1 MMLVGICADWL
12 KGVEIMVTKE
22 NQLLGGMENNPRGRI
37 LAAAA
42 HLFQKKG
49 FERATV
55 RDLAQAVGIQSGSIF
70 HHFKTKEDIL
80 RNVMVEVIKFNTDRM
95 QGALEQAN
103 TVHDKVLALVKSEL
117 QSINGDTGE
126 AMTVLIYEWRSLKP
140 ESQQEI
146 LVLRQVY
153 EQMWLDVFEEAK
165 EEGLIAP
172 DADTFILRRFITG
185 ALGWSNFWYK
195 PDGKLDISA
204 LAEKSLSLIL

>member
-1 MMLVGICADWL
+1 MTAKKSWV
-12 KGVEIMVTKE
+12 
-22 NQLLGGMENNPRGRI
+22 LGGMEDTPRGRI

-70 HHFKTKEDIL
+70 HHFKTKEEIL
-80 RNVMVEVIKFNTDRM
+80 RNVMIEVIRFNTERM
-95 QGALEQAN
+95 ELELAKASN
-103 TVHDKVLALVKSEL
+103 ARERVLALMHSEL
-117 QSINGDTGE
+117 LSINGDTGE

-140 ESQQEI
+140 ESQHEI
-146 LVLRQVY
+146 LGLRQVY

-165 EEGLIAP
+165 AEGLIGP
-172 DADTFILRRFITG
+172 DVDTFILRRFVTG

-195 PDGKLDISA
+195 SDGTLDLEG
-204 LAEKSLSLIL
+204 LAEKSLALVLKPMC